1 MPVSR
6 KTRGVARGNANVR
19 PQRRQQLNDGD
30 GEERARSDVKRGQRE
45 TEAAYRQSALK
56 LEAAIA
62 AGEARVLA
70 LQRKIQAHR
79 ATILPPQSTRP
90 VGIAHLGQDG
100 ALKPLPVQPCRS
112 QETDS
117 RFAELSIRYP
127 DISVY
132 FFKAIS
138 QNSLAPTDILQLS
151 TEYKSEREDMLASR
165 IRSTL
170 PHGALEEEELE
181 AFSCEFGG
189 PTHLLR
195 CFLRYCAILLHF
207 TPAAMRHQLSIGLF
221 AYQDRFLGHPMIYT
235 WESVRSFH
243 FIFHKL
249 RLLENIADGAGW
261 SRVDRNL
268 EALHLV
274 RR

>member
-1 MPVSR
+1 MFLP
-6 KTRGVARGNANVR
+6 
-19 PQRRQQLNDGD
+19 L
-30 GEERARSDVKRGQRE
+30 
-45 TEAAYRQSALK
+45 AAYRKSALK
-56 LEAAIA
+56 VEAAIA

-79 ATILPPQSTRP
+79 AAVLPPQSTRP
-90 VGIAHLGQDG
+90 VGIAHPLQDG
-100 ALKPLPVQPCRS
+100 ALTTLPFQPCKS
-112 QETDS
+112 QETGS
-117 RFAELSIRYP
+117 RFVELSIRYP
-127 DISVY
+127 DISVS

-138 QNSLAPTDILQLS
+138 ENALAPTDILQLS
-151 TEYKSEREDMLASR
+151 TEYTSE
-165 IRSTL
+165 TL
-170 PHGALEEEELE
+170 PHDSLEQEEGE

-189 PTHLLR
+189 PTHLFR
-195 CFLRYCAILLHF
+195 CFLRYCALPHF

-221 AYQDRFLGHPMIYT
+221 AYQDRFLGHSMIYT

-261 SRVDRNL
+261 SRVDTNL
-268 EALHLV
+268 EALQLV

>member
-1 MPVSR
+1 M
-6 KTRGVARGNANVR
+6 GVQRLRLRIDKKARVEAVKA
-19 PQRRQQLNDGD
+19 QRLSVQR
-30 GEERARSDVKRGQRE
+30 EEIAAEEADARRQRE
-45 TEAAYRQSALK
+45 TEAAYRKSALK
-56 LEAAIA
+56 VEAAIA

-79 ATILPPQSTRP
+79 AAVLPPQSTRP
-90 VGIAHLGQDG
+90 VGIAHPLQDG
-100 ALKPLPVQPCRS
+100 ALTTLPFQACRS
-112 QETDS
+112 QETGS
-117 RFAELSIRYP
+117 RFVELSIRYP
-127 DISVY
+127 DISVS

-138 QNSLAPTDILQLS
+138 ENALAPTDILQLS
-151 TEYKSEREDMLASR
+151 TEYTSEREDMIASR
-165 IRSTL
+165 IKSTL
-170 PHGALEEEELE
+170 PHDPLEQEEGE

-189 PTHLLR
+189 STHLLR

-221 AYQDRFLGHPMIYT
+221 AYQDRFLGHSMIYT

-249 RLLENIADGAGW
+249 RLLENIADGAAW
-261 SRVDRNL
+261 SRVDANL
-268 EALHLV
+268 ETLHLV